1 MPCNTRRPGPMATL
15 SFAVSGQILNPG
27 FMLGAGT
34 NGGGLTGVWA
44 EENSRDSIFA
54 ALQRRETFATSGT
67 RPVVRMF
74 GGFTLPADMCRKGN
88 FAQKGYDNGVP
99 MGGSLSGP
107 TAKAPSFAVAATMDP
122 GWTGHPGTKLQRAQI
137 IKGWVDGA
145 GQTHEQVYDIAGDP
159 NGNASVDLKTCKPK
173 GGGGAEDLCAVWTD
187 PAFRA
192 DQHAFYYARVLEN
205 PSCRWN
211 QYFCNAKSIDCS
223 KPMGTCPNGK
233 GCNTDSECKQGDQCA
248 LPATYTQFEYQ
259 QCCSADIPKTAQQRA
274 WTSPIW
280 YTPTPD

>member
-107 TAKAPSFAVAATMDP
+107 TVKAPSFAVAATMDP
-122 GWTGHPGTKLQRAQI
+122 GWTGRPGTKLQRAQI
-137 IKGWVDGA
+137 IQGWVDGA

-159 NGNASVDLKTCKPK
+159 NGNASVDLYSWRRRRGRSLP
-173 GGGGAEDLCAVWTD
+173 GQIQERGE
-187 PAFRA
+187 A
-192 DQHAFYYARVLEN
+192 DARRSGVLEQRDDRDREQHELHARQPDEQARVGHGQRRGWGSLERAV
-205 PSCRWN
+205 SARRW
-211 QYFCNAKSIDCS
+211 
-223 KPMGTCPNGK
+223 
-233 GCNTDSECKQGDQCA
+233 
-248 LPATYTQFEYQ
+248 
-259 QCCSADIPKTAQQRA
+259 
-274 WTSPIW
+274 
-280 YTPTPD
+280 